1 MLLDGWY
8 SPGLVLLSVLIASLA
23 SYTALDL
30 AARIT
35 VAQGRERLA
44 WLAGGS
50 LAMGIGIW
58 SMHFIGMLAFHLPR
72 PMAYAVELLVLSV
85 VVAIAASALAL
96 TAVSRRLVTLSG
108 LAISAVW
115 MGPAIAGM
123 HYIGMAA
130 LKVDARM
137 RFDVWLVVASVA
149 IAVAASFGG
158 LWLAYH
164 FREDESRRTRI
175 RRVAGGIVMGGA
187 IAGMHYTGMAAATFT
202 ADGRSGHALGGLLA
216 TRGLTVG
223 VVLGTVTVLALGLL
237 GAKLDRWLRARAEGA
252 ERRRES
258 QKLEALGQL
267 AGGVAHDFNNLL
279 MAIMGHASFV
289 REALPPES
297 PVQEDVQQI
306 ERAAQRA
313 AELTRQL
320 LAFSR
325 RQVLQPVPLDLNQ
338 AVTDTMRML
347 RRVLGERIT
356 VAFGLD
362 PSLGITR
369 ADVAQVE
376 QVIVNLVVNARD
388 AMPNGGT
395 LTVDTANVDL
405 PPNTPGQHLDATP
418 GSYVMLAFTDTGGG
432 MTPEIQERIFDPFF
446 TTKEVGRGTGL
457 GLSTVYGIVK
467 QSGGSVSVYSEPG
480 RGSTFKVYLPR
491 IVDVEPE
498 IERPPAEAVIS
509 GTETIL
515 LVEDDDTVRALARRT
530 LQARGYTVL
539 AARDGAEA
547 IRLAD
552 EHPGSLDLLLTDVV
566 LPSVTGPELAE
577 QLRRRRP
584 NVRILFMSGFP
595 GTAVVTN
602 GELTGASA
610 FLLKAFTPDVLGR
623 KVREVLE
630 AAPRPGEQGA

>member
-72 PMAYAVELLVLSV
+72 PMAYAVDLLVLSV

-137 RFDVWLVVASVA
+137 RFDAWLVVASVA

-175 RRVAGGIVMGGA
+175 RRVASGIVMGGA

-237 GAKLDRWLRARAEGA
+237 GAKLDRWLRARTEGA

-297 PVQEDVQQI
+297 PVQDDVQQI

-405 PPNTPGQHLDATP
+405 PPNTPGQHLEAMP
-418 GSYVMLAFTDTGGG
+418 GAYVMLAFTDTGGG
-432 MTPEIQERIFDPFF
+432 MTPEVQERIFDPFF

-491 IVDVEPE
+491 LVDAEPE
-498 IERPPAEAVIS
+498 IARTPAEKAS
-509 GTETIL
+509 PGTETIL

-547 IRLAD
+547 LRLAD

-584 NVRILFMSGFP
+584 DIRILFMSGFP

-602 GELTGASA
+602 GELAEASA

-623 KVREVLE
+623 KVREVLG
-630 AAPRPGEQGA
+630 AAPRPGEPRA